1 MNANQFKP
9 GQGEEIVTEEVPA
22 SQRTQTR
29 RALIQALYQWLVNET
44 DTQALINQFVVDGRL
59 EGCDTKMFREMLTG
73 VAGSAQ
79 ELDQAYES
87 YLDRAASRID
97 PVERTILRLGAYE
110 MQTQAQTPYQVV
122 INEAVELAKRFGA
135 EDSHKYIN
143 GVLDKVAQ
151 DMRQLEKNLH
161 AQKNHD

>member
-1 MNANQFKP
+1 MNPNQFKP
-9 GQGEEIVTEEVPA
+9 GQGEEVEVNEAPV
-22 SQRTQTR
+22 SQRSQTR
-29 RALIQALYQWLVNET
+29 RALVQALYQWLINQT

-59 EGCDTKMFREMLTG
+59 ENCDIKMFREMLTG
-73 VAGSAQ
+73 VAASAEQ
-79 ELDQAYES
+79 LDQLYAP

-143 GVLDKVAQ
+143 GVLDKVAE
-151 DMRQLEKNLH
+151 DMRQLEKKLY
-161 AQKNHD
+161 ADKKQP